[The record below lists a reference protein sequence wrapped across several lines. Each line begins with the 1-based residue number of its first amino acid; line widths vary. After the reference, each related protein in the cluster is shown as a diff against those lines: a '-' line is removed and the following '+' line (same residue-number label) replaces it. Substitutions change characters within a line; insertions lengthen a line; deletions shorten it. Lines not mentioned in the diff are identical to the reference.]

1 MAVTVQMQF
10 ESAVTEMY
18 QDAFVGSS
26 IENGATIITFDLRQH
41 DFQQELGATSTLYW
55 RKEAYHVDIHE
66 LSTFHNPI
74 KYRFI
79 LAQGYYLDS
88 QNQRRYF
95 TPEIKGVSTAQHMS
109 HSIIRL
115 ACYLAVVCGVS
126 LRHIALIFSSLF
138 LIPITKSSIKRWIDD
153 IGSNLPSQEEM
164 LQQLLAITPATECHI
179 DGYYPRGTDH
189 CVMVVKDEHDRI
201 LMTQEVGSENGADAR
216 KFLQKLKDHG
226 LNVTA
231 AFADYSQSFT
241 EAIKAVY
248 PQARFQADHFH
259 TVKNIWGHLKKALL
273 SYRRKIKASGEAK
286 NDADGIALAKTL
298 WKLRWSL
305 LKKPT
310 NVSAE
315 EKQAIAEL
323 EREDEGF
330 VHSFRNIIRQ
340 LVNLFDHSHSE
351 AQAKIRLKQLRKD
364 IRAVDDDHLPKILTF
379 FDDHW
384 DQALRYLRQKGMGKH
399 RRGSNSESGMRL
411 LRRLEKNHD
420 GIRSAATRQHYIQI
434 YQAIKYLSLD
444 IAAFIEKGPQMPEL
458 PRV

>member
-10 ESAVTEMY
+10 ESAVTELY
-18 QDAFVGSS
+18 EDAFVGSS
-26 IENGATIITFDLRQH
+26 IENGATIITFDLRH
-41 DFQQELGATSTLYW
+41 RDFHQELGATATLYW

-79 LAQGYYLDS
+79 LAQGNYLDN
-88 QNQRRYF
+88 QNQRMYF
-95 TPEIKGVSTAQHMS
+95 TPAIKGVSTAQHMS

-126 LRHIALIFSSLF
+126 LRHIALLFSSLF

-179 DGYYPRGTDH
+179 DGYYPRGTDN
-189 CVMVVKDEHDRI
+189 CVMVVKDEHARI
-201 LMTQEVGSENGADAR
+201 LMTHEAGSENGADAR
-216 KFLQKLKDHG
+216 KFLQKLQDLG
-226 LNVTA
+226 LHVTA
-231 AFADYSQSFT
+231 AFADYAQSFT

-259 TVKNIWGHLKKALL
+259 TVKNIWGHLKKSLL
-273 SYRRKIKASGEAK
+273 SYRRQIKAHGDAK
-286 NDADGIALAKTL
+286 NDQECLDLAKTL
-298 WKLRWSL
+298 WQLRWSL

-310 NVSAE
+310 NLSAE

-323 EREDEGF
+323 ESKDEGF
-330 VHSFRNIIRQ
+330 VHRFRSIIRQ
-340 LVNLFDHSHSE
+340 VVNIFDHSHSD
-351 AQAKIRLKQLRKD
+351 AQAKIRLLQLRQD
-364 IRAVDDDHLPKILTF
+364 IRAVNDDHLEKILTF

-384 DQALRYLRQKGMGKH
+384 DQALRYLRKKGMGTH

-420 GIRSAATRQHYIQI
+420 GLRSAATRQHYIQI
-434 YQAIKYLSLD
+434 YQAVKYLSLD
-444 IAAFIEKGPQMPEL
+444 IAEFIEKGPQMTEL

>member
-1 MAVTVQMQF
+1 MQF

-26 IENGATIITFDLRQH
+26 IENGATIITFDLRQR

-66 LSTFHNPI
+66 LSTFHNPM

-79 LAQGYYLDS
+79 LAQGYYLDG
-88 QNQRRYF
+88 QNQRLYF

-126 LRHIALIFSSLF
+126 LRQIALIFSSLF

-153 IGSNLPSQEEM
+153 IGSNLPGQEEM
-164 LQQLLAITPATECHI
+164 LQQLLTITPATECHI

-201 LMTQEVGSENGADAR
+201 LMTHEAGSENGADAR
-216 KFLQKLKDHG
+216 KFLQKLKDLG

-231 AFADYSQSFT
+231 AFSDYSQSFT
-241 EAIKAVY
+241 EAIKSVY

-259 TVKNIWGHLKKALL
+259 TVKNIWRHLKNALL
-273 SYRRKIKASGEAK
+273 SYRRKIKASGEEK
-286 NDADGIALAKTL
+286 NDQECIELAKTL

-310 NVSAE
+310 NLSAE

-330 VHSFRNIIRQ
+330 VHGFRSIIRQ
-340 LVNLFDHSHSE
+340 LVNIFDHSHSE
-351 AQAKIRLKQLRKD
+351 AQAKIRLKQLRQD
-364 IRAVDDDHLPKILTF
+364 IRAVDDDHLEKILTF
-379 FDDHW
+379 LDDHW
-384 DQALRYLRQKGMGKH
+384 DQALRYLRKKGMGKH

-434 YQAIKYLSLD
+434 YQAVKYLSLD
-444 IAAFIEKGPQMPEL
+444 IAEFIEKGPQMTGP